1 MKNSDF
7 QKLQSAIDNYDKTLS
22 MSNAAMLAKLD
33 TYNSIKWEKIIPVY
47 SNQIQGLQ
55 GAINNYNKAA
65 SITSTLANLDVY
77 NSIKW
82 EKIIPAYSNQIQR
95 LQGAINNYNKAASIT
110 STLANLDVYNSIKWE
125 KIIPAYSNQIQRL
138 QGAINNYSKLM
149 RSMNSLSYSEVLLDA
164 LRTMEI
170 PSSRLEDIST
180 IDLEEIQPYFELE
193 DVQTEIEHEAL
204 ALQEQTNPN
213 NIMMT
218 LNDWATKVLDTPA
231 KIKEKAPF
239 VFLLIIIMG
248 CFYKL
253 ALEPAI
259 QDIIKENVLHV
270 SEFTSNKPE
279 ENAKQVKST
288 LEKDF
293 GMALSTVNKVR
304 VTNRETPVFRSQQ
317 RISGVIDTIPCNKA
331 VIIIEKK
338 RNWSFIMYT
347 NSLGEELNGWVF
359 TGNLAK

>member
-7 QKLQSAIDNYDKTLS
+7 QKCQSAINNYDKTLS
-22 MSNAAMLAKLD
+22 ISNAVMLAKLD
-33 TYNSIKWEKIIPVY
+33 TYNSIKWEKILSAY
-47 SNQIQGLQ
+47 SNQFQRLQ
-55 GAINNYNKAA
+55 DVINNYNKAA
-65 SITSTLANLDVY
+65 SITGTLANLDMY

-82 EKIIPAYSNQIQR
+82 EKILSAYSNQFQN
-95 LQGAINNYNKAASIT
+95 LQGTINNYNKVIST
-110 STLANLDVYNSIKWE
+110 TGTLANLDMYNSIKWE
-125 KIIPAYSNQIQRL
+125 KILSAYSNQLQRL
-138 QGAINNYSKLM
+138 QGAINNYSKLTN
-149 RSMNSLSYSEVLLDA
+149 SINSLSYSEVLLKA

-170 PSSRLEDIST
+170 PSSRLEEISA

-193 DVQTEIEHEAL
+193 EVQTEIEHEAI

-213 NIMMT
+213 NIRMI
-218 LNDWATKVLDTPA
+218 LDDWATMVFDTSA
-231 KIKEKAPF
+231 KLKEKAPF
-239 VFLLIIIMG
+239 ALLLIYVTIYFFSLG
-248 CFYKL
+248 V
-253 ALEPAI
+253 EPAI

-270 SEFTSNKPE
+270 SEFTTNKPE
-279 ENAKQVKST
+279 ENVKQVKST

-293 GMALSTVNKVR
+293 GIALSTVNKVR

-317 RISGVIDTIPCNKA
+317 RISGAIDTIPCNKA

>member
-1 MKNSDF
+1 
-7 QKLQSAIDNYDKTLS
+7 
-22 MSNAAMLAKLD
+22 MSTTGTLAKLD
-33 TYNSIKWEKIIPVY
+33 MYYSVKWGKI
-47 SNQIQGLQ
+47 L
-55 GAINNYNKAA
+55 
-65 SITSTLANLDVY
+65 
-77 NSIKW
+77 
-82 EKIIPAYSNQIQR
+82 PAYSNQLQK
-95 LQGAINNYNKAASIT
+95 LQGTIN
-110 STLANLDVYNSIKWE
+110 
-125 KIIPAYSNQIQRL
+125 YS
-138 QGAINNYSKLM
+138 SKLM
-149 RSMNSLSYSEVLLDA
+149 KSINSLSYSEVFLDA

-170 PSSRLEDIST
+170 TSSRLEDIST

-193 DVQTEIEHEAL
+193 EVQTEIEHEVL
-204 ALQEQTNPN
+204 VLQEETNPN
-213 NIMMT
+213 NIIVT

-239 VFLLIIIMG
+239 VFLLLIFLGIVYSTG
-248 CFYKL
+248 V
-253 ALEPAI
+253 EPAI

-270 SEFTSNKPE
+270 SKFTTNKPE

-293 GMALSTVNKVR
+293 GIDLSTVNKVR

-317 RISGVIDTIPCNKA
+317 RTSGVIDNIPCNKP

-359 TGNLAK
+359 TGNLAR

>member
-1 MKNSDF
+1 
-7 QKLQSAIDNYDKTLS
+7 
-22 MSNAAMLAKLD
+22 MSTVGTLAKLNLH
-33 TYNSIKWEKIIPVY
+33 TSIKWEKILPTY
-47 SNQIQGLQ
+47 SNQFQKLQ
-55 GAINNYNKAA
+55 G
-65 SITSTLANLDVY
+65 T
-77 NSIKW
+77 
-82 EKIIPAYSNQIQR
+82 
-95 LQGAINNYNKAASIT
+95 
-110 STLANLDVYNSIKWE
+110 
-125 KIIPAYSNQIQRL
+125 
-138 QGAINNYSKLM
+138 INNYSKLM
-149 RSMNSLSYSEVLLDA
+149 SSINSLSYSEILQNA

-180 IDLEEIQPYFELE
+180 IDLEEIQPFFELE
-193 DVQTEIEHEAL
+193 EVQTEIEQEVV

-213 NIMMT
+213 KIIET
-218 LNDWATKVLDTPA
+218 LNNWATMVLDTPA

-239 VFLLIIIMG
+239 VFLLLIVIAFIYRTG
-248 CFYKL
+248 V
-253 ALEPAI
+253 EPAI

-270 SEFTSNKPE
+270 SEFTTNKPE

-293 GMALSTVNKVR
+293 GIALSTVNKVR

-317 RISGVIDTIPCNKA
+317 RISGVIDNIPCNKP

>member
-1 MKNSDF
+1 MKNSNDGKKDLNQSLLEHTTQF
-7 QKLQSAIDNYDKTLS
+7 QELQDTISAVGTLTKQ
-22 MSNAAMLAKLD
+22 NLY
-33 TYNSIKWEKIIPVY
+33 TSIKWEKILPAY
-47 SNQIQGLQ
+47 SNQFQELQ
-55 GAINNYNKAA
+55 GIINNYNKTM
-65 SITSTLANLDVY
+65 STVGTLAKLNLHT
-77 NSIKW
+77 SIKW
-82 EKIIPAYSNQIQR
+82 EKILPTYSNQFQK
-95 LQGAINNYNKAASIT
+95 LQGT
-110 STLANLDVYNSIKWE
+110 
-125 KIIPAYSNQIQRL
+125 
-138 QGAINNYSKLM
+138 INNYSKLM
-149 RSMNSLSYSEVLLDA
+149 SSINSLSYSEILQNA

-180 IDLEEIQPYFELE
+180 IDLEEIQPFFELE
-193 DVQTEIEHEAL
+193 EVQTEIEQEVV

-213 NIMMT
+213 KIIET
-218 LNDWATKVLDTPA
+218 LNNWATMVLDTPA

-239 VFLLIIIMG
+239 VFLLLIVIAFIYRTG
-248 CFYKL
+248 V
-253 ALEPAI
+253 EPAI

-270 SEFTSNKPE
+270 SEFTTNKPE

-293 GMALSTVNKVR
+293 GIALSTVNKVR

-317 RISGVIDTIPCNKA
+317 RISGVIDNIPCNKP